1 MVKYNCFG
9 DQEMLKSSSPQLCSF
24 LKSYNGENLFSGR
37 KPRKQMSGK
46 YILTLLF
53 FSMKICGCCLPYLEV
68 IKMIQP
74 FFQEVSVKHCV
85 YEHAVAKYG

>member
-1 MVKYNCFG
+1 
-9 DQEMLKSSSPQLCSF
+9 MLKGSSPQLCSF
-24 LKSYNGENLFSGR
+24 FKSYSGENLFSGR

-46 YILTLLF
+46 YILTVLF
-53 FSMKICGCCLPYLEV
+53 FSMKLCGCLCYLEV

-74 FFQEVSVKHCV
+74 FFQEVYVKHCV